1 MNKLADIQLAPDGGF
16 KGFGPLGL
24 EGGESAPE
32 VFTKFLSSAIGLITI
47 IAIIWFVI
55 LMIMGAI
62 GIMGSGGDKAALET
76 ARKRITTGVIGL
88 VVVVAALF
96 IVQLIGRLIGI
107 PNILDLPILLERI
120 QIQ

>member
-1 MNKLADIQLAPDGGF
+1 MNKIADIQLAPKPF

-24 EGGESAPE
+24 DEGQSGSA
-32 VFTKFLSSAIGLITI
+32 VFTKFLSSALGLMTI

-55 LMIMGAI
+55 LMIMGAV

-76 ARKRITTGVIGL
+76 ARKRITTGLIGL

-96 IVQLIGRLIGI
+96 IIQLVGRLIGI
-107 PNILDLPILLERI
+107 PNILDLPALLINI
-120 QIQ
+120 QQ